1 MRGLFFAY
9 DVIWQ
14 STFVKDPAV
23 VASILR
29 SLLGP
34 AALVLGRTLPSTEDV
49 TRLLTTEGDPAA
61 PWIHLYAV
69 SAVLF
74 IVIPRSILTLT
85 ISRRLRRTRGSVEL
99 DLDAEYYGEVLRRA
113 RLVSPKELET
123 QTRNAVREECQ
134 QVGNRLADF
143 VCVALYDGRITPRL
157 WQFRD
162 QGGTLRN
169 LEEELARECQSFS
182 PELERELV
190 KAEQDL
196 ERRLTERVRRLL
208 GETEGSATRSA
219 EGVFGQVSA
228 ASSRSA
234 THVGERVSSDLATVV
249 AGVVSVVLYT

>member
-1 MRGLFFAY
+1 M
-9 DVIWQ
+9 
-14 STFVKDPAV
+14 
-23 VASILR
+23 
-29 SLLGP
+29 
-34 AALVLGRTLPSTEDV
+34 
-49 TRLLTTEGDPAA
+49 EGDPAA

-74 IVIPRSILTLT
+74 VVPRSILTLAV
-85 ISRRLRRTRGSVEL
+85 SRRLRRIRDSVEL
-99 DLDAEYYGEVLRRA
+99 DLDAEYYVEVLRRA
-113 RLVSPKELET
+113 RSVSPKELEA

-134 QVGNRLADF
+134 HVGDHLANF
-143 VCVALYDGRITPRL
+143 VCVALYDERITPRL

-196 ERRLTERVRRLL
+196 ERRLTEHVRRLL